1 MATTLFST
9 VSIVIY
15 GSLASIE
22 TRAYLLI
29 LKKVGK
35 LGKRKIFGSF
45 PYPSTQFAA
54 LSLQSSSLTDLL
66 ALIIPNPSK
75 QGFTHRAEPSRS
87 KFLFMSR
94 LSLVYL
100 SYSANRTMKMTDNV
114 DSNDCAIDRNQSK
127 QQQYKRGLCFAFS
140 WKPSNSKLSKVPRYK
155 RIRKLSGGWNC
166 NIER

>member
-22 TRAYLLI
+22 TRAYILI

-54 LSLQSSSLTDLL
+54 LSLQSSSLTGLL

-75 QGFTHRAEPSRS
+75 QGFTHRAEPSWS
-87 KFLFMSR
+87 KPLFMSK
-94 LSLVYL
+94 LNLVHL
-100 SYSANRTMKMTDNV
+100 NYSANRTLKVTDNV
-114 DSNDCAIDRNQSK
+114 HSNDCAIDRNQSK
-127 QQQYKRGLCFAFS
+127 QHKRGICFVFS
-140 WKPSNSKLSKVPRYK
+140 
-155 RIRKLSGGWNC
+155 
-166 NIER
+166 